1 MGRGTSVLRSVWV
14 FFVVSALQIINQQL
28 SNQYVAIKVALGV
41 LDLDTFLISDFF
53 PKPDARFNIVNALT
67 GLGTILSVVS
77 GFVSIIEPGLA
88 AIGTILPT
96 VGSFLGNAAASKSDP
111 LVGQKES
118 APKVQELYNNYFGAL
133 DEAGTTLFQG
143 GTVRTAK
150 GGFNIT
156 DMMAGGAWVNSSSLT
171 RLRDME
177 TNLTVE
183 ILSRSIDAL
192 WKTPPSNKICN
203 FIEDGDKRERGYI
216 SYPWGGNLLQE
227 KLELTSRYRLAKR
240 NAIDPFNVTGAIRT
254 ETFLA
259 EAVKDN
265 GTKIVLLNQA
275 GRYPGSWTLPVCDA
289 STWGQCWN
297 WDYGR
302 SDWDNDYANP
312 ATGDFGTSPK
322 HQTYPPCLCGEK
334 GGESDAWAKAAG
346 MQDFETFH
354 VNCKR
359 ALGNS
364 NFQWP
369 DGVTEITY
377 TGSEDYTIRR
387 PGS

>member
-1 MGRGTSVLRSVWV
+1 MTVASKTHAIPSQCDDIGSHVAMGRGTSVLRSVWV

-192 WKTPPSNKICN
+192 WKTPPSNKMWVL
-203 FIEDGDKRERGYI
+203 FL
-216 SYPWGGNLLQE
+216 NLDDD
-227 KLELTSRYRLAKR
+227 LESAPKCLADRSGPQDSKYCADATLSKMETSGS
-240 NAIDPFNVTGAIRT
+240 GAI
-254 ETFLA
+254 LA
-259 EAVKDN
+259 IHGVVICYK
-265 GTKIVLLNQA
+265 K
-275 GRYPGSWTLPVCDA
+275 SW
-289 STWGQCWN
+289 N
-297 WDYGR
+297 
-302 SDWDNDYANP
+302 
-312 ATGDFGTSPK
+312 
-322 HQTYPPCLCGEK
+322 
-334 GGESDAWAKAAG
+334 
-346 MQDFETFH
+346 
-354 VNCKR
+354 
-359 ALGNS
+359 
-364 NFQWP
+364 
-369 DGVTEITY
+369 
-377 TGSEDYTIRR
+377 
-387 PGS
+387 